1 MNSRRAY
8 EILEL
13 EPGAAYEMI
22 RRQYK
27 MLALKYHPDKNCA
40 INAADKYREIKEA
53 HDLLCA
59 DTSPLDR
66 CTSDRCTS
74 DRCTSDR
81 CTSDRNSTDRCTSDR
96 CSTDRNS
103 TDRCTSDPLSL
114 FSRFKSS
121 STYARTA
128 SNFFEMI
135 YNDEHFQ
142 RHVFHPLLMKL
153 AGSCEDKSV
162 EMFEKMDRQ
171 KAKKLYDI
179 LIQYQETLHLSD
191 DFFVRIHKII
201 EAPID
206 DIDDIDN
213 IDNIDNNLDINDDTN
228 IIMLNPNIDDLIDQ
242 SVYKLKL
249 ANGTTII
256 VPLWHR
262 ELEYDGVLVNCIP
275 ELPKDICLDEYNN
288 IHVQC
293 RMKIGDLLDKKTVG
307 IQVGS
312 YNIEVQVSDLR
323 FVSKQMVNIIGRGI
337 PVPDDV
343 DIFNV
348 SQISSIYVHIEISN
362 AHIIS

>member
-40 INAADKYREIKEA
+40 VNAADKYREIKEA

-66 CTSDRCTS
+66 NTA
-74 DRCTSDR
+74 
-81 CTSDRNSTDRCTSDR
+81 
-96 CSTDRNS
+96 
-103 TDRCTSDPLSL
+103 DRCTSDPVSL

-191 DFFVRIHKII
+191 DFFVRIRKII
-201 EAPID
+201 EAPTDDID
-206 DIDDIDN
+206 DNIDDIDN
-213 IDNIDNNLDINDDTN
+213 IDNIDNNIDINDDTN

-348 SQISSIYVHIEISN
+348 SQISSIYVHIDISN

>member
-40 INAADKYREIKEA
+40 ANAADKYREIKEA

-66 CTSDRCTS
+66 
-74 DRCTSDR
+74 
-81 CTSDRNSTDRCTSDR
+81 NTSDR

-103 TDRCTSDPLSL
+103 TDRNSTDRCTSDRCTSDPLSL

-206 DIDDIDN
+206 DIDDIE
-213 IDNIDNNLDINDDTN
+213 NNDINDDTN

-312 YNIEVQVSDLR
+312 YNIEVHVSDLR